1 MRAPDY
7 GVYLVTD
14 RGLCL
19 GRPLEDV
26 VREAVSGG
34 VTVVQLREKHSDTR
48 EFVELARSL
57 KKELERHDVPL
68 LINDRI
74 DVALACGAD
83 GVHVGQSDMPYPEA
97 RRLMGPKAIIGLSVE
112 TMEHVRE
119 AEAWDVDYLGVSPI
133 FTTSTKTDTG
143 KPWGL
148 DGLRRLRAATRHR
161 LVGIGALNADNAV
174 DVVRAGADG
183 IAVVSA
189 ICSSPSPADAA
200 AELLRKVSAARAAT
214 T

>member
-34 VTVVQLREKHSDTR
+34 VTVVQLREKHTDTR

-97 RRLMGPKAIIGLSVE
+97 RRLMGPKAS
-112 TMEHVRE
+112 
-119 AEAWDVDYLGVSPI
+119 
-133 FTTSTKTDTG
+133 
-143 KPWGL
+143 
-148 DGLRRLRAATRHR
+148 
-161 LVGIGALNADNAV
+161 
-174 DVVRAGADG
+174 
-183 IAVVSA
+183 
-189 ICSSPSPADAA
+189 
-200 AELLRKVSAARAAT
+200 
-214 T
+214 